1 MSILGSLFNMASWVL
16 EKHCWKGY
24 WFPWHKLVLTSS
36 NYQFHYQFTSD
47 LWQVTC
53 NIFPFLHL
61 FLPLLCWQK
70 CLYTFDMYIQVLF
83 FFFPSFHCHLF
94 LLHKHLIIWRWIWV
108 VSNLRTCSH
117 IFNIKVWLLLVS
129 TFWYN
134 VTVLHHTHQCDITKN
149 DFFALKNG
157 NFYWGMTGI

>member
-1 MSILGSLFNMASWVL
+1 MSVRKTLLERLLISLTQTSPYFFKLSIPL
-16 EKHCWKGY
+16 SIYK
-24 WFPWHKLVLTSS
+24 WFVAGHMQHFSFPSS
-36 NYQFHYQFTSD
+36 VFTST
-47 LWQVTC
+47 LLAEMSLHFWHVHTS
-53 NIFPFLHL
+53 PF
-61 FLPLLCWQK
+61 
-70 CLYTFDMYIQVLF
+70 F